1 MSLALIFTRAHAAAA
16 LALALALTLPL
27 QATAQSVAA
36 LPTPNAPRLRALDFS
51 PFDKALAGF
60 ADARAA
66 AVGTVVRAGNVPTV
80 QAALQQGRFKAEDL
94 LLYHLQRVRRHDDRL
109 RSLLE
114 LNPRALDEARASDAR
129 RAAGKGLGP
138 LDGIPVTL
146 KDNIETAGP
155 MHTTAG
161 AELML
166 DRIAAQDAPLVAQL
180 RAAGAVILGKANLSE
195 FAGVITDSPLAGGG
209 SSAVGGQAL
218 NPHGVP
224 ITGGSSAGSA
234 VGTAAG
240 LTMLSVGTETSGSL
254 LAPAAWNSVV
264 AMKPGRGVVDGRGIV
279 PLLRNNDSAGPVA
292 RSVVDA
298 ALLLDVIDNR
308 STDYLAALKVDALD
322 GVTVGLLSSAVLA
335 MDGQARPMQ
344 AAALALTMAGA
355 RLRPAELVDTPG
367 WADPLSFVRLLTA
380 GIRQDMMGYVATLG
394 LPVKTVEDLMAYND
408 AQPQR
413 RIPFGQQQL
422 KTLLQV
428 GGTLSAAEFAAQA
441 SSLAQQ
447 AATIL
452 DAAFAKTGA
461 QLLVSVDNLH
471 SPYYA
476 TAGYPAVT
484 VPLGTRVHGGLPGQL
499 GVTVPGVPVGVT
511 LIGRPGEDARLLG
524 YAYAFEQAS
533 RLRVVPSLP

>member
-1 MSLALIFTRAHAAAA
+1 MSLAQRSATARTAAA
-16 LALALALTLPL
+16 LLLALCLS
-27 QATAQSVAA
+27 ATAQ
-36 LPTPNAPRLRALDFS
+36 PTAPAPGPNAPRLRALDFG
-51 PFDKALAGF
+51 PFDAALAGF

-66 AVGTVVRAGNVPTV
+66 AVAGVVRGGNVLV
-80 QAALQQGRFKAEDL
+80 AQAALQQGLFKAEDL
-94 LLYHLQRVRRHDDRL
+94 LLHHLQRVRRHDDRL

-129 RAAGKGLGP
+129 RAAGKVIGP

-166 DRIAAQDAPLVAQL
+166 DRIATQDAPLVAQL
-180 RAAGAVILGKANLSE
+180 RAAGAVIVGKANLSE
-195 FAGVITDSPLAGGG
+195 FAGVISDSPQPGGG
-209 SSAVGGQAL
+209 FSAVGGQAL

-254 LAPAAWNSVV
+254 IAPAAWNGVV
-264 AMKPGRGVVDGRGIV
+264 AMKPSRGVVDGRGVV

-298 ALLLDVIDNR
+298 ALLLDVIDSR
-308 STDYLAALKVDALD
+308 STDYLAALKIDALD
-322 GVTVGLLSSAVLA
+322 GVTVGLLSSDVVGVPGNAA
-335 MDGQARPMQ
+335 PMQ
-344 AAALALTMAGA
+344 RAAATLAMAGA
-355 RLRPAELVDTPG
+355 RLRPAELVRTGDWVDQLPF
-367 WADPLSFVRLLTA
+367 LRMLTA
-380 GIRQDMMGYVATLG
+380 GVRVDMMGYVATLG
-394 LPVKTVEDLMAYND
+394 LPVKTVDELLAYNE

-422 KTLLQV
+422 KTLLQLV
-428 GGTLSAAEFAAQA
+428 GDAKPADLPALA
-441 SSLAQQ
+441 SSLTKQ
-447 AATIL
+447 AAAIL
-452 DAAFAKTGA
+452 DATFAKTGA
-461 QLLVSVDNLH
+461 QVLVSLDQTH
-471 SPYYA
+471 SPLYA
-476 TAGYPAVT
+476 TAGYPAIT
-484 VPLGTRVHGGLPGQL
+484 VPLGLRTEAGGMPAEK

-511 LIGRPGEDARLLG
+511 LIGKAGDDARLLG
-524 YAYAFEQAS
+524 YAFAFEQAS
-533 RLRVVPSLP
+533 RWRVAPSLP